1 MNWPCWPGVSIRSMN
16 NIRELINSTSKVGE
30 IVLKNTDVMTEVSK
44 QAHSTAQQIAES
56 IETIAIGAQEQ
67 ADDAQSS
74 SEIMELLARRIM
86 GVNDNIQDV
95 MEVAQ
100 EIRETSNNAG
110 DTVNTLHTRSSSALE
125 KFKKI
130 QEDIRELSEKA
141 LK

>member
-1 MNWPCWPGVSIRSMN
+1 MIN
-16 NIRELINSTSKVGE
+16 NIRELINNTSKVGE
-30 IVLKNTDVMTEVSK
+30 IVLKNTDVLTEVSK

-74 SEIMELLARRIM
+74 SEIMELLAKRIM

-110 DTVNTLHTRSSSALE
+110 ETVNTLHTRSSSALE
-125 KFKKI
+125 KF
-130 QEDIRELSEKA
+130 REGPGGYHGVKR
-141 LK
+141 KGPGDR

>member
-1 MNWPCWPGVSIRSMN
+1 
-16 NIRELINSTSKVGE
+16 
-30 IVLKNTDVMTEVSK
+30 MTEVSK
-44 QAHSTAQQIAES
+44 RPLHSTTGAES

-100 EIRETSNNAG
+100 EIR
-110 DTVNTLHTRSSSALE
+110 D
-125 KFKKI
+125 
-130 QEDIRELSEKA
+130 QQ
-141 LK
+141 